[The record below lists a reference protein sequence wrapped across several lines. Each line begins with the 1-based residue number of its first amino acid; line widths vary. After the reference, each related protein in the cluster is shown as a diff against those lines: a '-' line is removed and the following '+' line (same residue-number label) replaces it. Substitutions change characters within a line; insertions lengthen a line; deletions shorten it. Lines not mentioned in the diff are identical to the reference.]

1 MKKLLARLGWV
12 VVIAALIVAAYVYDR
27 TRSLLVEMGTV
38 SRGRIEEY
46 VTEEARTQLETERVI
61 AAERAG
67 TVERIGLVEGDIV
80 SAGQTVTS
88 VEATELELS
97 LGILQDELA
106 EIQARLSGADVPL
119 PKPAEVETADKRR
132 EQAALKLARTTQ
144 QVNAARAEL
153 EFAQRQF
160 TRIEGLKESGSASD
174 EQFDAARRRLEVA
187 RAELKAA
194 EHDLEAARVAVQIAE
209 LGRKVLDQSMQDTAH
224 LHQLY
229 QAQQERVSKML
240 QLTVQESH
248 IESPIDGV
256 VLEKM
261 SDSQQYVQP
270 GTPLLRVGDMG
281 SIEVRA
287 DILSDEVGRVRVGQ
301 KVLLVGRALPEPP
314 PVGRV
319 KRIFPSGF
327 TKISSLGVREQR
339 VSVLVEF
346 HNSNLGLKPGYE
358 LDVKIVVASEEDAVL
373 VPGEAVFATEEGM
386 GVFVVEGGK
395 ARLREVE
402 TGLTGED
409 YYQVRAGLQP
419 GEVVVLR
426 PPTELE
432 DGRRV
437 KKAID

>member
-1 MKKLLARLGWV
+1 MKRLLARLGWV
-12 VVIAALIVAAYVYDR
+12 VVIAALVVAAYVYDR
-27 TRSLLVEMGTV
+27 TRRVPVEMGTV
-38 SRGRIEEY
+38 SRGPIEEY

-67 TVERIGLVEGDIV
+67 TVERIELEEGDTV

-119 PKPAEVETADKRR
+119 PKPAEVETADKKR
-132 EQAALKLARTTQ
+132 EQAALKLAGTTQ
-144 QVNAARAEL
+144 QMNAARAEL

-160 TRIEGLKESGSASD
+160 TRIEGLKESGSASE

-194 EHDLEAARVAVQIAE
+194 EHELEAARVAVRIAE

-229 QAQQERVSKML
+229 RAQQERVSKML
-240 QLTVQESH
+240 RLTVQESH
-248 IESPIDGV
+248 IESPIDGT
-256 VLEKM
+256 VLEKLI
-261 SDSQQYVQP
+261 DSQQYVQP
-270 GTPLLRVGDMG
+270 GMSLLRVGDMS

-301 KVLLVGRALPEPP
+301 RVLLAGRALPETP

-339 VSVLVEF
+339 VPVLIEF
-346 HNSNLGLKPGYE
+346 DNSDLGLQPGYE
-358 LDVKIVVASEEDAVL
+358 LDVKIVVASEEDVVL
-373 VPGEAVFATEEGM
+373 VPSEAVFATEEGM
-386 GVFVVEGGK
+386 GAFVVEAGK
-395 ARLREVE
+395 ARLRQVE

-409 YYQVRAGLQP
+409 CYQVTAGLQP

-437 KKAID
+437 KKATD